1 MTSDAK
7 IGLLLGLVFI
17 FIIAFIING
26 LPSFRHKA
34 KSNEL
39 TTNMTT
45 FDDGQLG
52 IGVKERKTQEALDR
66 MELDE
71 DVSSRDIQTS
81 AGGQD
86 IRSITPLPESLSIA
100 KEPDNSTEI
109 EHKNPSPAGAQE
121 TIPSTALGTGAK
133 IQPAWPKLYVVSEDD
148 NLASIAKKLYGPE
161 QGNKRINIDRIFEAN
176 RRLLKSPDEIY
187 VGQKLIIPPPS
198 NLTQDGSKI
207 DGVFSSTMFEK
218 VESIGKKLLSADGG
232 GTKTVPSTSSGQ
244 ERWYTVRED
253 DNLWKIAAAQ
263 LGNGNRY
270 TEIAKLNADI
280 IDNENNI
287 AVGMRLKI
295 PAR

>member
-26 LPSFRHKA
+26 LPSFRHKT
-34 KSNEL
+34 KSSEL

-52 IGVKERKTQEALDR
+52 IGIKERKTQETLDR

-71 DVSSRDIQTS
+71 KLPSQDIQAS
-81 AGGQD
+81 ADGQD
-86 IRSITPLPESLSIA
+86 IRSITPLPESLSMA
-100 KEPDNSTEI
+100 KESDNNTEI
-109 EHKNPSPAGAQE
+109 EHKEPSPAGAQ
-121 TIPSTALGTGAK
+121 GTMAK
-133 IQPAWPKLYVVSEDD
+133 IQPAWPKFYVVSEGD

-161 QGNKRINIDRIFEAN
+161 QGNRRINVDRIFEAN

-198 NLTQDGSKI
+198 NLTQDEGKI

-218 VESIGKKLLSADGG
+218 VESIGKKLLSADGV
-232 GTKTVPSTSSGQ
+232 GTKN

-253 DNLWKIAAAQ
+253 DNLWKIATAQ
-263 LGNGNRY
+263 LGNGSRY

-280 IDNENNI
+280 VDDENNI
-287 AVGMRLKI
+287 TVGMRLKI

>member
-34 KSNEL
+34 NSNEL

-52 IGVKERKTQEALDR
+52 IGTKERKTQEALNL
-66 MELDE
+66 MEQGEKRPSTDAQAST
-71 DVSSRDIQTS
+71 D
-81 AGGQD
+81 GQD
-86 IRSITPLPESLSIA
+86 IRSITPLPESLSMA
-100 KEPDNSTEI
+100 KEPEKSAEI
-109 EHKNPSPAGAQE
+109 EPKNPSPAGAQE
-121 TIPSTALGTGAK
+121 AMVK
-133 IQPAWPKLYVVSEDD
+133 VQPALPKFYVVCEHD

-161 QGNKRINIDRIFEAN
+161 QGNRKINIDRIFEAN

-187 VGQKLIIPPPS
+187 VGQKLIIPSPS
-198 NLTQDGSKI
+198 NLTQDESKV
-207 DGVFSSTMFEK
+207 DSVFSSTMFEK

-232 GTKTVPSTSSGQ
+232 GAKN

-263 LGNGNRY
+263 LGTGNRY

-280 IDNENNI
+280 IDDGNNI
-287 AVGMRLKI
+287 TVGMRLKI

>member
-34 KSNEL
+34 KSSEL

-52 IGVKERKTQEALDR
+52 IGIKERKTQETLDR

-71 DVSSRDIQTS
+71 KLPPQNIQASSD
-81 AGGQD
+81 GQD
-86 IRSITPLPESLSIA
+86 IRSITPLPESLSMA

-109 EHKNPSPAGAQE
+109 EHKDPSLTGAQ
-121 TIPSTALGTGAK
+121 GTMAK
-133 IQPAWPKLYVVSEDD
+133 IQPAWPKFYVVSEGDS
-148 NLASIAKKLYGPE
+148 LASIAKKLYGPE
-161 QGNKRINIDRIFEAN
+161 EGNRRINVDRIFEAN

-218 VESIGKKLLSADGG
+218 VESIGKKLLSADGV
-232 GTKTVPSTSSGQ
+232 GTKN
-244 ERWYTVRED
+244 EKWYTVRED

-263 LGNGNRY
+263 LGNGSRY

-280 IDNENNI
+280 IDDENNI
-287 AVGMRLKI
+287 TVGMRLKI

>member
-1 MTSDAK
+1 
-7 IGLLLGLVFI
+7 
-17 FIIAFIING
+17 
-26 LPSFRHKA
+26 
-34 KSNEL
+34 
-39 TTNMTT
+39 MTT

-52 IGVKERKTQEALDR
+52 IGTKERKTQEVLDR

-71 DVSSRDIQTS
+71 KLPSQDIQAS
-81 AGGQD
+81 ADEQD

-100 KEPDNSTEI
+100 KESDKTTEI
-109 EHKNPSPAGAQE
+109 EPKIPSPAGAQE
-121 TIPSTALGTGAK
+121 AIPSTALGTGVK
-133 IQPAWPKLYVVSEDD
+133 IQPAWPKFYVVSEDD

-161 QGNKRINIDRIFEAN
+161 QGNRRINIDRIFEAN

-198 NLTQDGSKI
+198 NLTQDESKI

-218 VESIGKKLLSADGG
+218 VESVGKKLLSTDGG
-232 GTKTVPSTSSGQ
+232 GTKN

-263 LGNGNRY
+263 LGNGSRY
-270 TEIAKLNADI
+270 TEITKLNADI
-280 IDNENNI
+280 IDDENNI
-287 AVGMRLKI
+287 TVGMRLKI

>member
-34 KSNEL
+34 KSSEL

-52 IGVKERKTQEALDR
+52 IGTKERKTQEALNR

-71 DVSSRDIQTS
+71 KLPSQDIQAS
-81 AGGQD
+81 ADGQD
-86 IRSITPLPESLSIA
+86 IRSITPLPESLSMA
-100 KEPDNSTEI
+100 KEPDNSTEV
-109 EHKNPSPAGAQE
+109 EHKDPSLTDAQ
-121 TIPSTALGTGAK
+121 GTMAK
-133 IQPAWPKLYVVSEDD
+133 IQPAWPKFYVVSEND

-161 QGNKRINIDRIFEAN
+161 QGNRRINVDRIFEAN

-198 NLTQDGSKI
+198 NLARDESKI
-207 DGVFSSTMFEK
+207 EGVFSSTMFEK

-232 GTKTVPSTSSGQ
+232 GTKP
-244 ERWYTVRED
+244 ERWYIVRED

-263 LGNGNRY
+263 LGNGSRY

-280 IDNENNI
+280 IDDENNI
-287 AVGMRLKI
+287 TVGMRLKI

>member
-45 FDDGQLG
+45 FDDDQLG
-52 IGVKERKTQEALDR
+52 IGTKERKTQEALNR

-71 DVSSRDIQTS
+71 KLPSQNIQAS
-81 AGGQD
+81 ADEQD
-86 IRSITPLPESLSIA
+86 IRSITPLPESLSMA
-100 KEPDNSTEI
+100 KEPDKTTEI
-109 EHKNPSPAGAQE
+109 EPKNPSPAGAQE
-121 TIPSTALGTGAK
+121 AMVK
-133 IQPAWPKLYVVSEDD
+133 IKPAWPKFYVVSEDD

-161 QGNKRINIDRIFEAN
+161 QGNRRINIDRIFEAN

-198 NLTQDGSKI
+198 NLTQDENKI
-207 DGVFSSTMFEK
+207 DGVLSSTMFER
-218 VESIGKKLLSADGG
+218 VESIGRKLLSADGG
-232 GTKTVPSTSSGQ
+232 GTKPG
-244 ERWYTVRED
+244 RWYTVRED

-280 IDNENNI
+280 IDDENNI
-287 AVGMRLKI
+287 TVGMRLKI

>member
-26 LPSFRHKA
+26 LPSFRHKTN
-34 KSNEL
+34 SNEL

-52 IGVKERKTQEALDR
+52 IGIKERKTQETLNR

-71 DVSSRDIQTS
+71 KLQSQDIQAS
-81 AGGQD
+81 ADGQD
-86 IRSITPLPESLSIA
+86 VRSITPLPESLSMA
-100 KEPDNSTEI
+100 KGPDKSTEI

-121 TIPSTALGTGAK
+121 AMVK
-133 IQPAWPKLYVVSEDD
+133 IQPAWPKSYVVSEDD

-161 QGNKRINIDRIFEAN
+161 QGNRRINIDRIFEVN

-198 NLTQDGSKI
+198 NLTQDESKI
-207 DGVFSSTMFEK
+207 DNVFSSTMFEK
-218 VESIGKKLLSADGG
+218 VESISKKLLSTDGG
-232 GTKTVPSTSSGQ
+232 GTKN

-253 DNLWKIAAAQ
+253 DNLWKIAAAK

-270 TEIAKLNADI
+270 TEITKLNADI
-280 IDNENNI
+280 IDDENNI
-287 AVGMRLKI
+287 TVGMRLKI

>member
-26 LPSFRHKA
+26 LPSFRHKTN
-34 KSNEL
+34 SNEL

-52 IGVKERKTQEALDR
+52 IGKKERKTQETLSRMKLDDK
-66 MELDE
+66 LLSQ
-71 DVSSRDIQTS
+71 DVQAS
-81 AGGQD
+81 ADGQD
-86 IRSITPLPESLSIA
+86 IRSITPLPEGLSMA
-100 KEPDNSTEI
+100 KGPDKSTEI
-109 EHKNPSPAGAQE
+109 EPKNPLPAGAQE
-121 TIPSTALGTGAK
+121 TMVK
-133 IQPAWPKLYVVSEDD
+133 IQPAWPKFYVVSEDD

-161 QGNKRINIDRIFEAN
+161 QGNRRINIDRIFEAN

-187 VGQKLIIPPPS
+187 VGQKLVIPPPS
-198 NLTQDGSKI
+198 NLTQDESKI

-218 VESIGKKLLSADGG
+218 VESISRKLLSVDGG
-232 GTKTVPSTSSGQ
+232 GTKD
-244 ERWYTVRED
+244 ERWYTVRDD

-263 LGNGNRY
+263 LGNGSRY
-270 TEIAKLNADI
+270 TEIAKLNTDI
-280 IDNENNI
+280 IDDENNI
-287 AVGMRLKI
+287 TVGMRLKI